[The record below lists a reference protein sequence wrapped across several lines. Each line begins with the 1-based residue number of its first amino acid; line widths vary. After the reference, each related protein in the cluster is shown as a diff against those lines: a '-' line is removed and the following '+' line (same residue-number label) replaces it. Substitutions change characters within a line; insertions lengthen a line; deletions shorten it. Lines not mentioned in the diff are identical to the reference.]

1 MKINKN
7 ELHSMINQIDDDLL
21 REAQEGYGREK
32 SHMMQRIIPVAACIL
47 IMISGIVGAALKNG
61 VVDQTDSASRS
72 GSATSATET
81 VAAAKD
87 VKTIDIA
94 GLSVQGVLEKLD
106 TELDEPENLIIISLA
121 MELSKDVRIMN
132 GSIEVRNTLTEE
144 CFKIILT
151 EKEAVIRQ
159 EDTLDMEFPVPES
172 DQEAVGL
179 SETKNWSAFAK
190 TGAKVDEAVKSYMDS
205 YDMVELTLL
214 LSQEELVSETAD
226 IYLDGAAD
234 REIEISPGEVQGYTS
249 AIVITGKDYEDTV
262 QLDVMLL
269 Y

>member
-61 VVDQTDSASRS
+61 VVDQIDSASRS
-72 GSATSATET
+72 GSATSVTET

-106 TELDEPENLIIISLA
+106 TELDDPENLFIISLA
-121 MELSKDVRIMN
+121 MELSKDVRIMD
-132 GSIEVRNTLTEE
+132 GSIEVRNALTGE

-159 EDTLDMEFPVPES
+159 EDTLDMEFPVLES
-172 DQEAVGL
+172 DQEAAGL
-179 SETKNWSAFAK
+179 AETKNWSDFAK
-190 TGAKVDEAVKSYMDS
+190 TGAKVDETVKSYM
-205 YDMVELTLL
+205 
-214 LSQEELVSETAD
+214 EELVSETAD
-226 IYLDGAAD
+226 IYLDGASD

>member
-32 SHMMQRIIPVAACIL
+32 SHMMQRIILVAACIL

-61 VVDQTDSASRS
+61 VVDQIDSASRS
-72 GSATSATET
+72 GSATSVTET

-106 TELDEPENLIIISLA
+106 TELDDPENLFIISLA
-121 MELSKDVRIMN
+121 MELSKDVRIMD
-132 GSIEVRNTLTEE
+132 GSIEVRNALTGE

-159 EDTLDMEFPVPES
+159 EDTLDMEFPVLES
-172 DQEAVGL
+172 DQEAAGL
-179 SETKNWSAFAK
+179 AETKNWSDFAK
-190 TGAKVDEAVKSYMDS
+190 TGAKVDETVKSYM
-205 YDMVELTLL
+205 
-214 LSQEELVSETAD
+214 EELVSETAD
-226 IYLDGAAD
+226 IYLDGASD

>member
-1 MKINKN
+1 
-7 ELHSMINQIDDDLL
+7 
-21 REAQEGYGREK
+21 
-32 SHMMQRIIPVAACIL
+32 
-47 IMISGIVGAALKNG
+47 
-61 VVDQTDSASRS
+61 
-72 GSATSATET
+72 
-81 VAAAKD
+81 
-87 VKTIDIA
+87 
-94 GLSVQGVLEKLD
+94 
-106 TELDEPENLIIISLA
+106 

-132 GSIEVRNTLTEE
+132 GSIEVRNALTEE

-172 DQEAVGL
+172 DQEAAGL
-179 SETKNWSAFAK
+179 AETKSWSAFAK

>member
-61 VVDQTDSASRS
+61 VVDQIDSASRS
-72 GSATSATET
+72 GSATSVT
-81 VAAAKD
+81 
-87 VKTIDIA
+87 
-94 GLSVQGVLEKLD
+94 D
-106 TELDEPENLIIISLA
+106 TELDDPENLFIISLA
-121 MELSKDVRIMN
+121 MELSKDVRIMD
-132 GSIEVRNTLTEE
+132 GSIEVRNALTGE

-159 EDTLDMEFPVPES
+159 EDTLDMEFPVLES
-172 DQEAVGL
+172 DQEAAGL
-179 SETKNWSAFAK
+179 AETKNWSDFAK
-190 TGAKVDEAVKSYMDS
+190 TGAKVDETVKSYMDS

-226 IYLDGAAD
+226 IYLDGASD

>member
-1 MKINKN
+1 
-7 ELHSMINQIDDDLL
+7 
-21 REAQEGYGREK
+21 
-32 SHMMQRIIPVAACIL
+32 
-47 IMISGIVGAALKNG
+47 
-61 VVDQTDSASRS
+61 
-72 GSATSATET
+72 
-81 VAAAKD
+81 
-87 VKTIDIA
+87 
-94 GLSVQGVLEKLD
+94 
-106 TELDEPENLIIISLA
+106 
-121 MELSKDVRIMN
+121 MN

-159 EDTLDMEFPVPES
+159 EDILDMEFPVQES
-172 DQEAVGL
+172 DQEAAGL
-179 SETKNWSAFAK
+179 AETKNWSAFAK

-234 REIEISPGEVQGYTS
+234 GEIEISPGEVQGYTS